1 MVPLAHGNDAGGSIR
16 IPAACCG
23 VVGLKPQRGRISMA
37 PAVGEQF
44 LAVEGV
50 LTRTVADTAAL
61 LDLLAGPVT
70 GDSSWAPPPPEP
82 FADAAGRA
90 PSGLRI
96 GLALQPAVE
105 TATLDPECE
114 RVTREAAALLEELGH
129 HVEEITPPVQGPEIF
144 DTFIDVFG
152 PMNCG
157 QMAFAAAVN
166 QREPGKDDMER
177 LSLWL
182 WERCRKLDAVSMQ
195 GALVRIQQVARQLV
209 VWSDPYDAVLTPALA
224 QPPVT
229 IGTLDPDRPDPEQNL
244 RDAGDF
250 TPYTP
255 PLNMSGQPAIAL
267 PVGQRGDGLPLGVQL
282 VGRPAEEGALLA
294 LAAQVEAARPWSDR
308 RPPL

>member
-23 VVGLKPQRGRISMA
+23 LVGLKPQRGRVSMA

-44 LAVEGV
+44 LSVEGV
-50 LTRTVADTAAL
+50 LTRTVRDTAAL
-61 LDLLAGPVT
+61 LDLLAGPVL
-70 GDSSWAPPPPEP
+70 GDSSWAPPPAEP
-82 FADAAGRA
+82 FAATAGRA

-96 GLALQPAVE
+96 GLALQPTIE
-105 TATLDPECE
+105 SATLDPECE

-129 HVEEITPPVQGPEIF
+129 HVEEIVPPMQGPEIF

-157 QMAFAAAVN
+157 QMAFAATVN
-166 QREPGKDDMER
+166 GREPGEEDMER

-182 WERCRKLDAVSMQ
+182 WERCRSLDAVSMQ

-209 VWSDPYDAVLTPALA
+209 AWADPYDAVLTPALA

-229 IGTLDPDRPDPEQNL
+229 IGTLDPDRTDPEQNL

-267 PVGQRGDGLPLGVQL
+267 PVGRRDDGLPLGVQL

-294 LAAQVEAARPWSDR
+294 LAAQVEAARPWADR
-308 RPPL
+308 RPEL